1 MELISDL
8 KKPHLQPEA
17 KRNLRKYNKQVSNE
31 VITMGIK
38 VQRGYSSLKGKLKI
52 QL

>member
-17 KRNLRKYNKQVSNE
+17 KRNLRKYNKQVLSE
-31 VITMGIK
+31 VTTMRIT
-38 VQRGYSSLKGKLKI
+38 I
-52 QL
+52 Q